1 VRQVALD
8 LSDLEMMVQEAT
20 NSEAWGPH
28 GQLLSKLADASVEGG
43 EAHAQIVGVL
53 GRRIDHARA
62 HPEKWR
68 NAYKSLLVIEH
79 LTKHG
84 SPRFV
89 DEMRSR
95 RYLSVLETLSKHF
108 EFVDPKDLKDHGIA
122 VRNRAK
128 SLVLLLRSSDRIKEE
143 RGVARKN
150 AGKYSSYSS
159 RDAAREDTWSP
170 RKSERAS
177 HWDAGGEGGR
187 GRGGPPAD
195 LPLVKPM
202 SSLGPS
208 AGEIPAATALPDPVR
223 IGSPAVSRGATRTNW
238 KQRID
243 PKIANTILTPQ
254 TDASGLSSIATGTT
268 TNTGA
273 AASEASSMTPALAAT
288 LLENT
293 YNLEG
298 LGLSAPQMQG
308 TTSSG
313 QQNAAADPLA
323 MLSGDTTAPPD
334 SPALLDFGAG
344 PAGPSAFSTPATQ
357 QWSSFGSEKPTAAP
371 GNDPFAA
378 APTPGDA
385 NWAAFGAEREALHGG
400 SGGAGALAEDLFVA
414 SAVPDA
420 TAAMGAGAAA
430 RGTPERGSLS
440 KAAALGKDP
449 FADLGLL

>member
-1 VRQVALD
+1 
-8 LSDLEMMVQEAT
+8 M
-20 NSEAWGPH
+20 
-28 GQLLSKLADASVEGG
+28 
-43 EAHAQIVGVL
+43 L

-68 NAYKSLLVIEH
+68 NAYKSLLVIEY

-108 EFVDPKDLKDHGIA
+108 EFVDPKDLKDHGIS

-128 SLVLLLRSSDRIKEE
+128 SLVLLLRSSERIKEE
-143 RGVARKN
+143 RSVARKN
-150 AGKYSSYSS
+150 AGKYSSYSA
-159 RDAAREDTWSP
+159 RDAARDGQHWSP
-170 RKSERAS
+170 RGSERAS
-177 HWDAGGEGGR
+177 HWDAGAAGAGDGGR
-187 GRGGPPAD
+187 GREGPPAD
-195 LPLVKPM
+195 LPPVKPM

-208 AGEIPAATALPDPVR
+208 AGESPAATALPDPVR
-223 IGSPAVSRGATRTNW
+223 IGSPAVSRSATRTNW

-254 TDASGLSSIATGTT
+254 TDASGLSSLATGTT

-298 LGLSAPQMQG
+298 LGLSAPQTLG

-313 QQNAAADPLA
+313 PQTAAADPLA
-323 MLSGDTTAPPD
+323 MLSGDATAPPD
-334 SPALLDFGAG
+334 SPALLDFGGG
-344 PAGPSAFSTPATQ
+344 PAGPAAFSAPVT
-357 QWSSFGSEKPTAAP
+357 QWSSFGSEKPAAAP
-371 GNDPFAA
+371 GKDPFAA
-378 APTPGDA
+378 APGKDPFAAAPSSGDA
-385 NWAAFGAEREALHGG
+385 GWAAFGAEREALHGG

-414 SAVPDA
+414 SAVPDVA
-420 TAAMGAGAAA
+420 TAAMGGGAAA
-430 RGTPERGSLS
+430 GGTPERGSLS

>member
-1 VRQVALD
+1 
-8 LSDLEMMVQEAT
+8 MVQEAT
-20 NSEAWGPH
+20 SSDAWGPH

-68 NAYKSLLVIEH
+68 NAYKSLLVIEY

-108 EFVDPKDLKDHGIA
+108 EFVDPKDLKDHGIS

-128 SLVLLLRSSDRIKEE
+128 SLVLLLRSSERIKEE

-150 AGKYSSYSS
+150 AGKYTSYSS
-159 RDAAREDTWSP
+159 RDAARDGQHWSP
-170 RKSERAS
+170 RRPERAS
-177 HWDAGGEGGR
+177 HWDAEAAGAEGGR
-187 GRGGPPAD
+187 GSGGPPAD
-195 LPLVKPM
+195 LPPVKPM

-208 AGEIPAATALPDPVR
+208 AGEARAAAAIPDPVK
-223 IGSPAVSRGATRTNW
+223 IGSPAVSQSATRTNW

-243 PKIANTILTPQ
+243 PKIANAILTPQ
-254 TDASGLSSIATGTT
+254 TDTSGLSSLATGTT
-268 TNTGA
+268 TNTA
-273 AASEASSMTPALAAT
+273 AGASEASSVTPALAAT

-298 LGLSAPQMQG
+298 LGLSAPPAQG

-313 QQNAAADPLA
+313 QPNAAADPLA
-323 MLSGDTTAPPD
+323 MLSGGAPAPD
-334 SPALLDFGAG
+334 SPALLDFGSG
-344 PAGPSAFSTPATQ
+344 PAGPAVTQEWST
-357 QWSSFGSEKPTAAP
+357 FGSEKPAAP
-371 GNDPFAA
+371 PGKDPFAA
-378 APTPGDA
+378 APTSGDA
-385 NWAAFGAEREALHGG
+385 GWAAFGAEREALHGG

-420 TAAMGAGAAA
+420 AAA
-430 RGTPERGSLS
+430 TGGDAAVRGTPERGSLS